1 MNFKKSFAACA
12 LLALSVS
19 GAFAADQSVAFSG
32 DSASFI
38 DTKPVLDGGNDVI
51 SFTNLASGQYDFLL
65 TLSGQYINLSGLSV
79 NGVAGTV
86 VSNGT
91 ILFADV
97 MGNGTTPFA
106 LTLNGVALNSR
117 ANYSGEIS
125 ATAVP
130 EPATSA
136 LLLAGLAGM
145 GLVARRRR
153 LG

>member
-1 MNFKKSFAACA
+1 MFKTLATCAA
-12 LLALSVS
+12 LVLATS
-19 GAFAADQSVAFSG
+19 GAFAADQSVAFNG
-32 DSASFI
+32 DTASFI
-38 DTKPVLDGGNDVI
+38 GTSPLLQGGDDVV

-97 MGNGTTPFA
+97 QGNGTTPFA

-145 GLVARRRR
+145 ALVARRRR

>member
-1 MNFKKSFAACA
+1 MFLKTLATCAA
-12 LLALSVS
+12 LALATS
-19 GAFAADQSVAFSG
+19 GAFAADQSVAFAG
-32 DSASFI
+32 DTASFI
-38 DTKPVLDGGNDVI
+38 GTAPLLAGGDDVV

-136 LLLAGLAGM
+136 LFLAGLAGM
-145 GLVARRRR
+145 GLIARRRR
-153 LG
+153 QG